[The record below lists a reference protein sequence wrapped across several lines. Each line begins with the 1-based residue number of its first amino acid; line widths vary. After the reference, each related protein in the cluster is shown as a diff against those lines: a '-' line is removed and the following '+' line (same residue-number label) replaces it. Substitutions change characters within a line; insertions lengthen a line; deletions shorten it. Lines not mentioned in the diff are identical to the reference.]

1 MGIKRGT
8 LEVGAIFRGST
19 IISKVYKGTT
29 VIYELADG
37 SYYELI
43 EDVTIATATTSVQ
56 FSGFTA
62 TKEDSLVLVS
72 DIIKTTAGSSSAKL
86 YVNNNQTA
94 TNYWRQYVYGIDTGV
109 GSARA
114 NDPTFLNV
122 GGNSNS
128 FTTTDIKLTNDGYYT
143 YQSSTSWDYNT
154 ISNKLIDYVGSS
166 TFTVTSITQLD
177 IAASISNAIGIGSR
191 FSLYRRTNL

>member
-43 EDVTIATATTSVQ
+43 EDLTISTATTSVQ

-72 DIIKTTAGSSSAKL
+72 DLINVGTNGNLSL
-86 YVNNNQTA
+86 LFNNNLTI
-94 TNYWRQYVYGIDTGV
+94 TNYYFQQLVAFGTSVSGFR
-109 GSARA
+109 
-114 NDPTFLNV
+114 
-122 GGNSNS
+122 GNNNS
-128 FTTTDIKLTNDGYYT
+128 FLTFNTGLDSINVVDIKLTNDGYGT
-143 YQSSTSWDYNT
+143 VQSNATAHYGDSTPELWNF
-154 ISNKLIDYVGSS
+154 VVSS
-166 TFTVTSITQLD
+166 TFTMSSITQLD
-177 IAASISNAIGIGSR
+177 IVSAESNSIGIGSR
-191 FSLYRRTNL
+191 FQLYRRLN